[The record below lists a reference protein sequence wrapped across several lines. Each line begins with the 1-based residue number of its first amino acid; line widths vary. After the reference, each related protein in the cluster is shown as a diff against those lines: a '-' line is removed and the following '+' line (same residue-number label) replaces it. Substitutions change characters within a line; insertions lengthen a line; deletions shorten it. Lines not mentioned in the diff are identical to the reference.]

1 MAAPQE
7 FAIQG
12 LHDIKMN
19 SMRVTI
25 VETVANAWQ
34 HLALNLRAIENKDAE
49 WNFSAR

>member
-12 LHDIKMN
+12 LHDIKIN

-34 HLALNLRAIENKDAE
+34 HLALNLRAIEKKDAE